1 MCQKWEDRPEG
12 GGEKRMKE
20 GVKGKGGGRGEE
32 GEKRTKKGVKGGGG
46 GQRREKVAHH
56 I

>member
-1 MCQKWEDRPEG
+1 
-12 GGEKRMKE
+12 MKE

-32 GEKRTKKGVKGGGG
+32 GEKRMKKGVKGGGGGG